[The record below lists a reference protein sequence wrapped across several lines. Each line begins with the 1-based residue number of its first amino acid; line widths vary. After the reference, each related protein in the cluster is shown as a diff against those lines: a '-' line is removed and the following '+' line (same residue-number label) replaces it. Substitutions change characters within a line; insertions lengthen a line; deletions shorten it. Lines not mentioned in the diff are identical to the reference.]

1 MTGMS
6 IWSRWDGIDGGT
18 EDSRHEQLD
27 AGTLFVQ
34 PKDNN
39 MIKRYR
45 EVEGIN
51 FVVAGCS
58 GEKKERDGWIM
69 DGTDVFF

>member
-1 MTGMS
+1 MTGKS
-6 IWSRWDGIDGGT
+6 IWSEDGIAVGT

-51 FVVAGCS
+51 LWLLDGRKR
-58 GEKKERDGWIM
+58 KKEREG
-69 DGTDVFF
+69 